1 MKKKIVIVGKNSY
14 IGSNLYFLLKNK
26 INIKRFSYRDF
37 INLSSRSLNDISYI
51 INCTT
56 NKKYINNKYSLKND
70 FDFHISKKIHHLKCK
85 MIFFSSRKIYKTN
98 DNIKENNK
106 KNPNCNYSKNKLNTE
121 KKLVK
126 LMKNKVLILR
136 LSNLI
141 GPNKPTS
148 SKRKLHNTFINSFF
162 NNIKKAIMYENKQ
175 IYKDFMSVDKLS
187 EIILKCI
194 KNNVYGIYNVSL
206 GEKVYLNKLVYWLNF
221 YNKSRFK
228 TIDIPSNFNRECFYL
243 NNDKLKKKINIK
255 IDLNN
260 LEKYCKSVSKMFFK
274 KNSI

>member
-1 MKKKIVIVGKNSY
+1 
-14 IGSNLYFLLKNK
+14 
-26 INIKRFSYRDF
+26 
-37 INLSSRSLNDISYI
+37 
-51 INCTT
+51 
-56 NKKYINNKYSLKND
+56 
-70 FDFHISKKIHHLKCK
+70 
-85 MIFFSSRKIYKTN
+85 
-98 DNIKENNK
+98 
-106 KNPNCNYSKNKLNTE
+106 
-121 KKLVK
+121 
-126 LMKNKVLILR
+126 
-136 LSNLI
+136 
-141 GPNKPTS
+141 
-148 SKRKLHNTFINSFF
+148 
-162 NNIKKAIMYENKQ
+162 
-175 IYKDFMSVDKLS
+175 VDKLS